1 MYLVVGWSLLT
12 PDAVAICGK
21 KKIEEKFGIVRKL
34 YYLCSEKRKQ
44 LKRNTMN
51 TVSTILYVT
60 MMLVLGL
67 FVLGIFIQT
76 NKELWDVMKS
86 DVIHWFKNTRMGMNY
101 YNRKNGVKIL
111 SDKEFDNILKSGK
124 IIYIDMED

>member
-1 MYLVVGWSLLT
+1 M
-12 PDAVAICGK
+12 
-21 KKIEEKFGIVRKL
+21 
-34 YYLCSEKRKQ
+34 YYLCSRKQQ

-51 TVSTILYVT
+51 TISTILYVAV
-60 MMLVLGL
+60 MLVLGL

-86 DVIHWFKNTRMGMNY
+86 DVIRWFKSTRMGMNY

-111 SDKEFDNILKSGK
+111 SDREFDNILKSGNV
-124 IIYIDMED
+124 IYVNVED